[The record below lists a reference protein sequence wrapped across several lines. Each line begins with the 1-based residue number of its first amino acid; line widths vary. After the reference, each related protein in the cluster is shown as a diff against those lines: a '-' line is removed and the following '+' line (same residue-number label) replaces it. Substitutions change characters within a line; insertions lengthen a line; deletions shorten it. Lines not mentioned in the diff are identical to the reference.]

1 MPHPYAQDDDAIL
14 HRREFPPQPGD
25 EPEWPEDE
33 SQAEHVPD
41 KAHDGVPE

>member
-33 SQAEHVPD
+33 SHAEHRP
-41 KAHDGVPE
+41 PEAQLGEDE